1 MSGSDYRVPA
11 QFVELDTN
19 AEPTEDSIQLE
30 YSFPFVD
37 ITSESETSVQTP
49 IGRPPVV
56 KSFEG
61 TLTQI
66 DIQGHAYKDECQW
79 IQSQTD
85 GMEGLI
91 RVYTDRWTGDAVIED
106 IQTDATGEGGGP
118 RGGTEH
124 RIYEYNMSLTELG
137 GSIEDRRDLDTEEQS
152 ETDEAPD
159 NPMTEDPDE
168 IEDIGSEG

>member
-1 MSGSDYRVPA
+1 MSSNYRVPA
-11 QFVELDTN
+11 QFVALNEN
-19 AEPTEDSIQLE
+19 AEATDDSILME
-30 YSFPFVD
+30 YPYPFVD
-37 ITSESETSVQTP
+37 ITGESKTTSHTP
-49 IGRPPVV
+49 FGRAPVV
-56 KSFEG
+56 RHG
-61 TLTQI
+61 GPQPTQI

-91 RVYTDRWTGDAVIED
+91 RVYTDRWTGDAIIED

-124 RIYEYNMSLTELG
+124 RIYEYNMSLTEIG
-137 GSIEDRRDLDTEEQS
+137 GSFEDSRDLEQEQS
-152 ETDEAPD
+152 DTDEAPD

-168 IEDIGSEG
+168 IEGIGSEG